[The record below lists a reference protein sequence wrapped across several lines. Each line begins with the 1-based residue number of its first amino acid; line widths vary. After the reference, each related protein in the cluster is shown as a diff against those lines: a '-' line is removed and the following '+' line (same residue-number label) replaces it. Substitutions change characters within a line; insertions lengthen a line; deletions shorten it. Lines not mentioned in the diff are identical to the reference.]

1 MNNLIVLP
9 VGIFSYLLGSIP
21 TAYII
26 SKRFKGVDIRTL
38 GDGNMGARNAFH
50 VLGARFGYLVA
61 LADICKGALPV
72 LIARLTGLTP
82 GFQFIV
88 GVLVILGHDFP
99 VFAGFKGG
107 QGLATST
114 GTMLVLFPLATCAGL
129 AVYGIMYLII
139 RSSQISAGVGGGI
152 TALILAITQQW
163 PQLIYA
169 VAVFL
174 FVPLKQFID
183 TPRRRAITAAKNKE
197 VK

>member
-1 MNNLIVLP
+1 MNSLIAVP

-21 TAYII
+21 TAYILG
-26 SKRFKGVDIRTL
+26 KRFRGVDIRTL

-50 VLGARFGYLVA
+50 ILGARFGYLVA
-61 LADICKGALPV
+61 VADICKGALPV
-72 LIARLTGLTP
+72 MIAKLAGLTL
-82 GFQFIV
+82 GLQFLI

-114 GTMLVLFPLATCAGL
+114 GTMLVLFPLAAGAGL
-129 AVYGIMYLII
+129 ALYGILYLII

-152 TALILAITQQW
+152 TALILAVTQQW

-183 TPRRRAITAAKNKE
+183 TPRRRAIAATKDRETK
-197 VK
+197 